1 MEYKLLPNSNCTK
14 KCFLIDHCKENM
26 LCERPRKVWN
36 VLVFSGLM
44 IPWWPVSS
52 PTQASENQSTSS
64 KLCFKAALVSRWWN
78 IGILENSC
86 FHWKIGST
94 KYNLSTSFFL
104 PQPLINGGRH
114 RWQQDY
120 KLQTWFLLYALLC
133 PKVFGGLCVIHSLL
147 SVNIARCKH
156 CTM

>member
-14 KCFLIDHCKENM
+14 KCFVINHCKENM
-26 LCERPRKVWN
+26 LCEKPRKVWN

-78 IGILENSC
+78 IGILDRCENSC
-86 FHWKIGST
+86 FHWKIGCT
-94 KYNLSTSFFL
+94 KSSLQNTTFLPPFCKHWKLNMMSLYSPQLSLRRCVCPGGEELST
-104 PQPLINGGRH
+104 INH
-114 RWQQDY
+114 TFV
-120 KLQTWFLLYALLC
+120 QTS
-133 PKVFGGLCVIHSLL
+133 H
-147 SVNIARCKH
+147 
-156 CTM
+156 

>member
-14 KCFLIDHCKENM
+14 KCFVINHCKENM
-26 LCERPRKVWN
+26 LCEKPRKVWN

-94 KYNLSTSFFL
+94 KSSLQNTTFL
-104 PQPLINGGRH
+104 LPATAIDKRRPPQMTTGLQATNPIPLICSSVPQGI
-114 RWQQDY
+114 W
-120 KLQTWFLLYALLC
+120 WALC
-133 PKVFGGLCVIHSLL
+133 YTQP
-147 SVNIARCKH
+147 AQCKH
-156 CTM
+156 CTV